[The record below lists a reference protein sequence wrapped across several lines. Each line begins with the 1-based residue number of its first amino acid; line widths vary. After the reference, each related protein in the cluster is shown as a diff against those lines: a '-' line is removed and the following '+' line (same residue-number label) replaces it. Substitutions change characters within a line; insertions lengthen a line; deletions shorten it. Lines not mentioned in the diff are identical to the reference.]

1 MIVSAM
7 IGFASLISKLK
18 EILELSEWAIIAVI
32 IFAVILFV
40 FMIYVGI
47 CIIKMKNYMKKITEL
62 EYKRFAEEKTC
73 LRKKNED
80 MKEARE

>member
-1 MIVSAM
+1 MTVSAM

-18 EILELSEWAIIAVI
+18 EILELSEWAIVAVI

-62 EYKRFAEEKTC
+62 EYKRYNEEKACT
-73 LRKKNED
+73 KKNNEETREE
-80 MKEARE
+80 KE

>member
-1 MIVSAM
+1 M

-18 EILELSEWAIIAVI
+18 EILELSEWAIVAVI
-32 IFAVILFV
+32 VFAVILFV

-62 EYKRFAEEKTC
+62 EDKRYAEEKAC
-73 LRKKNED
+73 MKKED
-80 MKEARE
+80 EDKRERRE